1 MPGRDGAVHT
11 GSSDGGGGGIAQGWE
26 RAESGLAAAA
36 AAAAARPGEMS
47 GLPAAQIGRVAL
59 GLSEGL
65 QRLHEVG
72 GDGYVGRWV
81 GHRCV
86 TPPTIAL

>member
-1 MPGRDGAVHT
+1 MPGRDGTVHT
-11 GSSDGGGGGIAQGWE
+11 GRSDGGGGGIAQVWD
-26 RAESGLAAAA
+26 RTESGLAAAA
-36 AAAAARPGEMS
+36 RAGEMS